1 MELKVPIPKGMQPG
15 QKLRVRRS
23 ASDEL
28 IITTLIPPMSQWTY
42 YNNNDTTTPSDDAS
56 AFFILSINDDNI
68 IDGDAVT
75 NTRRSIMNIDSA
87 ANMIQK
93 SFRQR
98 KESAG
103 YTTYINPAW
112 KEMRKRDIVK
122 DMAKK
127 TANAVTTKREPGI
140 LPKSVLDILDKLENE
155 HVTVTS
161 MIVVRT
167 PIQEYVGTIMNVISI
182 GKYKEV
188 MANSPYDC
196 MFHLSLCINGR
207 YILEKNESIALSDK
221 GSNSSSPPS
230 GSGEYRNNNDI
241 LDDERSETIEV
252 SIPAND
258 KVTLRQLLLNTRE
271 YMGYIKFSN
280 YCAKTNN
287 CQDFILALLSS
298 NHLSSPQ
305 LEQFIKQD
313 AEQIFNRLPKHTTT
327 VARTLTDVA
336 AIMNK
341 LVEDIVV
348 TCTDTVTQ
356 LTSTVTTSVANTLP
370 AKKLSLAPL
379 LPAVVRVKNQD
390 NRKFVNNTRK

>member
-1 MELKVPIPKGMQPG
+1 M
-15 QKLRVRRS
+15 
-23 ASDEL
+23 
-28 IITTLIPPMSQWTY
+28 
-42 YNNNDTTTPSDDAS
+42 
-56 AFFILSINDDNI
+56 
-68 IDGDAVT
+68 
-75 NTRRSIMNIDSA
+75 
-87 ANMIQK
+87 
-93 SFRQR
+93 
-98 KESAG
+98 
-103 YTTYINPAW
+103 
-112 KEMRKRDIVK
+112 
-122 DMAKK
+122 
-127 TANAVTTKREPGI
+127 
-140 LPKSVLDILDKLENE
+140 
-155 HVTVTS
+155 
-161 MIVVRT
+161 
-167 PIQEYVGTIMNVISI
+167 
-182 GKYKEV
+182 
-188 MANSPYDC
+188 
-196 MFHLSLCINGR
+196 
-207 YILEKNESIALSDK
+207 SDK

>member
-1 MELKVPIPKGMQPG
+1 
-15 QKLRVRRS
+15 
-23 ASDEL
+23 
-28 IITTLIPPMSQWTY
+28 MSQWTY

-98 KESAG
+98 KSA

-140 LPKSVLDILDKLENE
+140 LPKSVLDILDKMESE

-221 GSNSSSPPS
+221 GSSHSSSPPIC
-230 GSGEYRNNNDI
+230 GGEYRSNNVI

-252 SIPAND
+252 GIPAND
-258 KVTLRQLLLNTRE
+258 HVTLRQLLLNTRE

-287 CQDFILALLSS
+287 CQDFILALLTS
-298 NHLSSPQ
+298 NHLSSSQ

-336 AIMNK
+336 AITNK

-348 TCTDTVTQ
+348 TCTDTV
-356 LTSTVTTSVANTLP
+356 
-370 AKKLSLAPL
+370 KHSL
-379 LPAVVRVKNQD
+379 RQ
-390 NRKFVNNTRK
+390 R